1 MHSARILIADDHP
14 LVVESIR
21 QLLEPTFSVVGTV
34 GTGEELLAA
43 AQALRPEVVL
53 LDVNMPGMSGF
64 AAARQLHLKLPN
76 VKIVF
81 LTMLAEAIAVSEGF
95 RSGASGY
102 VLKQSVSDEL
112 YSAVQNV
119 LANRRF
125 LSSGIDPQVREAIE
139 CEWSRP
145 EGYSSN
151 LTGRQRQVL
160 ILLANGRSTK
170 HIADELNISTKT
182 VEFHKAN
189 ITHKLGIRTTSDLIR
204 FALTEGMTSL

>member
-21 QLLEPTFSVVGTV
+21 QLLEPTFNVVGTV
-34 GTGEELLAA
+34 GTGEELLATA
-43 AQALRPEVVL
+43 KALRPEVVL

-64 AAARQLHLKLPN
+64 EAARQLHLKLPSI
-76 VKIVF
+76 KIVF
-81 LTMLAEAIAVSEGF
+81 LTMQAEAIAVSQGF

-112 YSAVQNV
+112 YSAVESV

-145 EGYSSN
+145 EGYSNN
-151 LTGRQRQVL
+151 LTGRQRQIL

-170 HIADELNISTKT
+170 HIAEELNISTKT

>member
-14 LVVESIR
+14 LVVESLR

-43 AQALRPEVVL
+43 AKALRPEVVL
-53 LDVNMPGMSGF
+53 LDVNMSGMSGF
-64 AAARQLHLKLPN
+64 EAARQLHLKLPS

-81 LTMLAEAIAVSEGF
+81 LTMLTEAIAVSEGF

-112 YSAVQNV
+112 YSAVESV

-160 ILLANGRSTK
+160 IMLANGRSTK
-170 HIADELNISTKT
+170 HIAEELNISTKT

>member
-34 GTGEELLAA
+34 GTGEELLTAA
-43 AQALRPEVVL
+43 NALHPEVVL

-64 AAARQLHLKLPN
+64 EAARQLHLKLPN

-102 VLKQSVSDEL
+102 VLKQSASDEL
-112 YSAVQNV
+112 YAAVQSV

-125 LSSGIDPQVREAIE
+125 LSSGIDAEVREAIE
-139 CEWSRP
+139 CGWSRP

-151 LTGRQRQVL
+151 LTGRQRQIL
-160 ILLANGRSTK
+160 IMLANGRSTK
-170 HIADELNISTKT
+170 HIAEELNISTKT

-204 FALTEGMTSL
+204 FALAEGMTSL

>member
-14 LVVESIR
+14 LVVESLR

-43 AQALRPEVVL
+43 AEALRPEVVL

-64 AAARQLHLKLPN
+64 AAARQLHLKLPH

-102 VLKQSVSDEL
+102 VLKQSASDEL
-112 YSAVQNV
+112 YAAVQSV

-151 LTGRQRQVL
+151 LTGRQRQIL

-170 HIADELNISTKT
+170 HIAEELKISTKT

>member
-43 AQALRPEVVL
+43 ALALRPEVVL
-53 LDVNMPGMSGF
+53 LDVNMPGMNGF

-95 RSGASGY
+95 RSGASAY

-112 YSAVQNV
+112 YSAVQSV

-125 LSSGIDPQVREAIE
+125 LSSGIDPQVHEAIE

>member
-14 LVVESIR
+14 LVLESLR
-21 QLLEPTFSVVGTV
+21 QLLEPMYSVVGTV
-34 GTGEELLAA
+34 GTGQELLEAVKA
-43 AQALRPEVVL
+43 HRPDVVL
-53 LDVNMPGMSGF
+53 LDVSMPGMSGF
-64 AAARQLHLKLPN
+64 EAARQLRVTLPR
-76 VKIVF
+76 VKIIF
-81 LTMLAEAIAVSEGF
+81 LTMLAEAISVSEGF

-112 YSAVQNV
+112 YAAVQSV

-151 LTGRQRQVL
+151 LTGRQRQIL

-170 HIADELNISTKT
+170 HISEELKISTKT

>member
-21 QLLEPTFSVVGTV
+21 QLLEPTFTVVGTV

-43 AQALRPEVVL
+43 AKALRPEVVL

-64 AAARQLHLKLPN
+64 EAARQLHLKLPS

-81 LTMLAEAIAVSEGF
+81 LTMQAEAIAVSQGF

-160 ILLANGRSTK
+160 IMLANGRSTK
-170 HIADELNISTKT
+170 HIAEELSISTKT

>member
-21 QLLEPTFSVVGTV
+21 QLLEPTFTVVGTV

-43 AQALRPEVVL
+43 AKVLRPEVVL

-64 AAARQLHLKLPN
+64 EAARQLHLKLPS

-81 LTMLAEAIAVSEGF
+81 LTMQAEAIAVSQGF

-112 YSAVQNV
+112 YSAVQSV
-119 LANRRF
+119 MANRRF

-160 ILLANGRSTK
+160 IMLANGRSTK
-170 HIADELNISTKT
+170 HIAEELSISTKT

>member
-14 LVVESIR
+14 LVVESLR

-43 AQALRPEVVL
+43 AEALRPEVVL

-102 VLKQSVSDEL
+102 VLKQSASDEL
-112 YSAVQNV
+112 YAAVQSV

-151 LTGRQRQVL
+151 LTGRQRQIL

-170 HIADELNISTKT
+170 HIAEELKISTKT

>member
-112 YSAVQNV
+112 YSAVQSV

>member
-34 GTGEELLAA
+34 GTGEELLTAA
-43 AQALRPEVVL
+43 EALRPEVVL

-102 VLKQSVSDEL
+102 VLKQSASDEL
-112 YSAVQNV
+112 YAAVQSV

-151 LTGRQRQVL
+151 LTGRQRQIL

-170 HIADELNISTKT
+170 HIAEELKISTKT

>member
-64 AAARQLHLKLPN
+64 AAARQLHLKLPS

-81 LTMLAEAIAVSEGF
+81 LTMLTDAIAVSEGF

-112 YSAVQNV
+112 YSAVQSV
-119 LANRRF
+119 LSNRRF
-125 LSSGIDPQVREAIE
+125 LSSGIDAQVREAIE

-145 EGYSSN
+145 EGYSNN

-160 ILLANGRSTK
+160 IMLANGRSTK
-170 HIADELNISTKT
+170 HIAEELNISTKT

>member
-43 AQALRPEVVL
+43 AEALRPEVVL

-64 AAARQLHLKLPN
+64 EAARQLHLKLPS

-81 LTMLAEAIAVSEGF
+81 LTMQAEAIAVSQGF

-112 YSAVQNV
+112 YSAVQSV
-119 LANRRF
+119 MANRRF
-125 LSSGIDPQVREAIE
+125 LSSGIDPEVREAIE

-160 ILLANGRSTK
+160 IMLANGRSTK
-170 HIADELNISTKT
+170 HIAEELNISTKT

>member
-43 AQALRPEVVL
+43 AEALRPEVVL

-64 AAARQLHLKLPN
+64 EAARQLHLKLPS

-81 LTMLAEAIAVSEGF
+81 LTMQAEAIAVSQGF

-112 YSAVQNV
+112 YSAVQSV
-119 LANRRF
+119 MANRRF
-125 LSSGIDPQVREAIE
+125 LSSGIDPEVREAIE

-160 ILLANGRSTK
+160 IMLADGRSTK
-170 HIADELNISTKT
+170 HIAEELNISTKT

>member
-14 LVVESIR
+14 LVVESVR
-21 QLLEPTFSVVGTV
+21 QLLEPMFSVVGTV
-34 GTGEELLAA
+34 GTGQELLAA
-43 AQALRPEVVL
+43 AKELRPEVVL

-64 AAARQLHLKLPN
+64 EAARQLHLKLPN
-76 VKIVF
+76 VKIIF
-81 LTMLAEAIAVSEGF
+81 LTMLAEAISVSEGF

-112 YSAVQNV
+112 YAAVQSV

-125 LSSGIDPQVREAIE
+125 LSSGIDAEVREAIE

-151 LTGRQRQVL
+151 LTGRQRQIL
-160 ILLANGRSTK
+160 IMLANGRSTK
-170 HIADELNISTKT
+170 HIAEELKISTKT

-204 FALTEGMTSL
+204 FALAEGMTSL

>member
-1 MHSARILIADDHP
+1 MYSARILIADDHP
-14 LVVESIR
+14 LVVESLR

-43 AQALRPEVVL
+43 AKALRPEVVL

-64 AAARQLHLKLPN
+64 EAARQLHLKLPS

-81 LTMLAEAIAVSEGF
+81 LTMLTEAIAVSEGF
-95 RSGASGY
+95 RAGASGY

-112 YSAVQNV
+112 YSAVESV

-160 ILLANGRSTK
+160 IMLANGRSTK
-170 HIADELNISTKT
+170 HIAEELNISTKT

-204 FALTEGMTSL
+204 FALTERMTSL

>member
-43 AQALRPEVVL
+43 AEALRPEVVL

-112 YSAVQNV
+112 YSAVQSV

-160 ILLANGRSTK
+160 IMLANGRSTK
-170 HIADELNISTKT
+170 HIAEELNISTKT

>member
-1 MHSARILIADDHP
+1 MHGARILIADDHP

-34 GTGEELLAA
+34 GTGEDLLAA
-43 AQALRPEVVL
+43 AKTLRPEVVL

-64 AAARQLHLKLPN
+64 EAARQLHLKLPQ

-102 VLKQSVSDEL
+102 VLKQSASDEL
-112 YSAVQNV
+112 YAAVQSV

-125 LSSGIDPQVREAIE
+125 LSSGINAEVREAIE
-139 CEWSRP
+139 CGWSRP

-151 LTGRQRQVL
+151 LTGRQRQ
-160 ILLANGRSTK
+160 ILVMLANGRSTK
-170 HIADELNISTKT
+170 HIAEELNISTKT
-182 VEFHKAN
+182 VEFHKSN

-204 FALTEGMTSL
+204 FALAEGMTSL

>member
-21 QLLEPTFSVVGTV
+21 QLLEPTFTVVGTV

-43 AQALRPEVVL
+43 AKALRPEVVL

-64 AAARQLHLKLPN
+64 EAARQLHLKLPS

-81 LTMLAEAIAVSEGF
+81 LTMQAEAIAVSQGF

-204 FALTEGMTSL
+204 FALTEGITSL

>member
-43 AQALRPEVVL
+43 AEALRPEVVL

-102 VLKQSVSDEL
+102 VLKQSASDEL
-112 YSAVQNV
+112 YAAVQSV

-139 CEWSRP
+139 CQWSRP

-160 ILLANGRSTK
+160 IMLANGRSTK
-170 HIADELNISTKT
+170 HIAEELKISTKT

-189 ITHKLGIRTTSDLIR
+189 LTHKLGIRTTSDLIR

>member
-14 LVVESIR
+14 LVAESIR

-43 AQALRPEVVL
+43 AKTLRPEVVL

-64 AAARQLHLKLPN
+64 EAARQLHLQLPTI
-76 VKIVF
+76 KIIF
-81 LTMLAEAIAVSEGF
+81 LTMLAEAIAVSQGF

-112 YSAVQNV
+112 YAAVESV
-119 LANRRF
+119 LGNRRF
-125 LSSGIDPQVREAIE
+125 LSSLIDPQVREAME

-145 EGYSSN
+145 EGYSSD
-151 LTGRQRQVL
+151 LTGRQRQIV
-160 ILLANGRSTK
+160 IMLANGRSAK
-170 HIADELNISTKT
+170 HIAEELNISTKT